1 MAIPNDD
8 ELLRLLRGGE
18 SHRVEFKE
26 SLSGDA
32 ANRVRE
38 AACAFAND
46 LPGDGLPGVAFV
58 GVRDDGTPTG
68 APVTDELLRQLA
80 DVKTDGNIV
89 PPPSLFVDKRALDGE
104 EVAVMAVL
112 PSDSPPVRYRG
123 RIHVRTGSRRGA
135 ATEQDERILNER
147 RRHGRRPFDL
157 EPVPSSTMSDLSMT
171 FFENEYL
178 PQAFA
183 PDILEANDRAREQRL
198 ASLKMI
204 ASPDDP
210 TPTAL
215 GLLVLGKS
223 PQDFI
228 PGAYVQFL
236 RIEGTELADPIV
248 DAEDVRGA
256 VSDALRRL
264 DDKLI
269 SHNRVAVDLT
279 SARTERRDS
288 LYPIAALQQITR
300 NAVMHRAY
308 EATNAP
314 VRVTWFSD
322 RVEVISPGG
331 LYGSVNKDN
340 FGAPGA
346 TDYRNPNLAE
356 AMRTL
361 GFVQRFGVGIAL
373 ARRLLQEAGHPAP
386 TFSDISG
393 FVKAEAWA
401 AR

>member
-26 SLSGDA
+26 SLSGGA
-32 ANRVRE
+32 ANVIRE

-58 GVRDDGTPTG
+58 GVHDDGTPTG
-68 APVTDELLRQLA
+68 APAPDELLRQLA
-80 DVKTDGNIV
+80 DVKTDGNIT
-89 PPPSLFVDKRALDGE
+89 PPPSLFVEKRMLAGS

-123 RIHVRTGSRRGA
+123 RIHVRTGSRRGL
-135 ATEQDERILNER
+135 ATEQDEWMLNER
-147 RRHGRRPFDL
+147 RRHGNRPFDL
-157 EPVPSSTMSDLSMT
+157 EPVPSSTMSDLNLT
-171 FFENEYL
+171 FFENDYL

-183 PDILEANDRAREQRL
+183 PDVLEANDRTREQRL

-204 ASPDDP
+204 ASPGDP
-210 TPTAL
+210 TPTVL

-223 PQDFI
+223 PQEFI

-236 RIEGTELADPIV
+236 KIEGTELADPIA
-248 DAEDVRGA
+248 DAEDIRGA
-256 VSDALRRL
+256 VSDVLRRL

-269 SHNRVAVDLT
+269 AHNRVAVDLT

-314 VRVTWFSD
+314 ARVTWFSD
-322 RVEVISPGG
+322 RVEVINPGG
-331 LYGSVNKDN
+331 LYGSVNRDN
-340 FGAPGA
+340 FGSPGA

-373 ARRLLQEAGHPAP
+373 ARRLLREAGHPDP
-386 TFSDISG
+386 TFEDVSG

-401 AR
+401 KR